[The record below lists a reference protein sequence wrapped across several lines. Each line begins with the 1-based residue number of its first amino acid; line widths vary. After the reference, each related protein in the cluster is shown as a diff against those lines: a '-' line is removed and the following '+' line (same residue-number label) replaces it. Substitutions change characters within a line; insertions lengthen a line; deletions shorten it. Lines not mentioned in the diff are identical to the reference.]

1 MEATACTTPAMLYV
15 LIDMAENS
23 RTEEKVEFA
32 NMYLKKIS
40 LQASGHLMQSG
51 GDGGQMYLKCGN
63 SLQMSASAVVD
74 LKSSLSRFVNGQVL
88 RVVEM
93 SWRQMV
99 DSGLLT
105 DHFGAASLMNF
116 VIFVVSVRRHRRKRS
131 APPFTGAV
139 AELLQKLRHGAVT
152 FLAAVLR
159 NEIRRIIRNNPDI
172 EARQIPSRKRKR
184 QIDNQLVPTVDPGP
198 LQVGEANQEHKK
210 KKKKAVMADL
220 NSIWNLQVEARECQV
235 SLAVLVRTKKK
246 EIQGGSSEATVNYW
260 SRKMQAMYMAR
271 ASLACRGLRHFN
283 LLTDAARFSTDETIV
298 SCVYS
303 PESDFAVFLNNQKV
317 KGGGKEIMHPNEF
330 PMDPGIER
338 LAAERRVDRLASY
351 RLLQALSNQLKHLT
365 KDVNLASF
373 LVDESSPSGLILKPM
388 SPDVLRIVQRNQQD
402 DVLSVL
408 LRNKRSGVV
417 TRVDALVGLR
427 EAKFLTLQ
435 MDQGPVGMSAVS
447 YLMSNIGGESFALL
461 HCTWDGFHRV
471 IRDMR
476 LSMPK
481 HLEQAILTSSY
492 VWSINEKPFHQG
504 GFHSDK
510 KDLLETFMQSS
521 LEDRAFRKQV
531 CGFVNLN

>member
-1 MEATACTTPAMLYV
+1 MEASACTTPAMLYV
-15 LIDMAENS
+15 LTEIADMS

-32 NMYLKKIS
+32 TKCLKKIT
-40 LQASGHLMQSG
+40 LQAAGHLMQSG
-51 GDGGQMYLKCGN
+51 GDGGQIYLRCGN
-63 SLQMSASAVVD
+63 SLQFSASAVVD
-74 LKSSLSRFVNGQVL
+74 LKSSLSRFVHHQVL
-88 RVVEM
+88 RGFET
-93 SWRQMV
+93 SWRQMM
-99 DSGLLT
+99 DSGLLS
-105 DHFGAASLMNF
+105 DHFGAASLMDF
-116 VIFVVSVRRHRRKRS
+116 VVFVVSVRRHRRKRFAS
-131 APPFTGAV
+131 PFAGGLKD
-139 AELLQKLRHGAVT
+139 LLDKLRHGAVT

-159 NEIRRIIRNNPDI
+159 NEIRRIIRNTPDI
-172 EARQIPSRKRKR
+172 EARQIPSRKRQR

-198 LQVGEANQEHKK
+198 LQVGEANQQRRKK
-210 KKKKAVMADL
+210 RKAVMADL
-220 NSIWNLQVEARECQV
+220 NSIWNLQAEARECQV
-235 SLAVLVRTKKK
+235 SLAVLIRTKKK
-246 EIQGGSSEATVNYW
+246 EVGSSEATVDYW
-260 SRKMQAMYMAR
+260 SRKIQAMYMAR
-271 ASLACRGLRHFN
+271 ASLACTDLSHFN

-365 KDVNLASF
+365 NGNVNLASF

-388 SPDVLRIVQRNQQD
+388 TPDVLRIVQRNQQD
-402 DVLSVL
+402 EVSSVL

-417 TRVDALVGLR
+417 TRVDALAGLR

-435 MDQGPVGMSAVS
+435 MDQGPVGMSSVS
-447 YLMSNIGGESFALL
+447 YLMSSFGGGESFALL

-481 HLEQAILTSSY
+481 HLQQAILTSSY

-504 GFHSDK
+504 GFHADK

-521 LEDRAFRKQV
+521 LEDRTFSEQV
-531 CGFVNLN
+531 CGFVQ